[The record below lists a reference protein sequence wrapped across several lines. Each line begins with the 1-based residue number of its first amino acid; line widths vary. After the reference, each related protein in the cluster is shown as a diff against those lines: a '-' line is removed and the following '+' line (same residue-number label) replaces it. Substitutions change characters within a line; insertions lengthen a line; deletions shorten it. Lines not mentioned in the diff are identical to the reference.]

1 VTASTP
7 RGGTD
12 SWLLKKD
19 DQILAKL
26 DGSLDDFGSLLD
38 ELEQH
43 GRPYQATVFKRGSLG
58 PWEWRVAGDTHWVP
72 GNGPSFFRK
81 NDRRV
86 GLILIVG
93 FSLMTIMAAV
103 AWWLNHGGFDAL
115 P

>member
-1 VTASTP
+1 
-7 RGGTD
+7 
-12 SWLLKKD
+12 LKKD